1 MLLTSVGIALL
12 PVMATQASAHGTQ
25 VVKRASAPKINL
37 TFSWWGNATRDAL
50 TEKAIAYYEKLH
62 PNVHI
67 TPQFNGNFDDYFKK
81 LTVQASGGS
90 EPDIIQMDYDYI
102 SAFGDRGA
110 LLNLA
115 PYHINTKNI
124 SQSLLK
130 DGMLGGKLYGIPNSI
145 NAYALFYNP
154 VLMKKAGIKVTPNTR
169 WTWSQFAAVVK
180 KIHNKLGIYGTDD
193 PEDYEHFGYY
203 VRQTGKPV
211 YSANQKSVGYPAIT
225 LQNWFTYWNNLRNA
239 KAIPNEAVTLSQQM
253 GHSNDPFMAGKSA
266 SIFYWANLYESLGKM
281 TNQPVAMMLPPTM
294 PGGKE
299 GMYLKPSQFWSISAT
314 TKHPKQSAAFVNFL
328 LNNLQANQDMGTD
341 RGIPVSSIIR
351 KDMERTANKASKPE
365 FAYFDKAAAV
375 TTTPLGTPPPVN
387 NDQALAQAT
396 TILQEVG
403 YGQLSAKQG
412 AEQTVSQ
419 MNQILGN

>member
-1 MLLTSVGIALL
+1 MVLTSIGIALL
-12 PVMATQASAHGTQ
+12 PALATQASAHGAQ
-25 VVKRASAPKINL
+25 AVKRASGPKINL

-62 PNVHI
+62 PNIHI
-67 TPQFNGNFDDYFKK
+67 TPEFDGNFTDYFKK
-81 LTVQASGGS
+81 LTIEAASGFM
-90 EPDIIQMDYDYI
+90 PDIVQMDYDYI

-110 LLNLA
+110 LLNLT

-124 SQSLLK
+124 SQSLLE
-130 DGMLGGKLYGIPNSI
+130 DGVMGGKLYGIPNSI

-154 VLMKKAGIKVTPNTR
+154 VLMKKAGIKVTPSTR

-180 KIHNKLGIYGTDD
+180 KIHDKLGIYGTDD
-193 PEDYEHFGYY
+193 PEDYQHFGYY
-203 VRQTGKPV
+203 VRQTGKPL

-239 KAIPNEAVTLSQQM
+239 KAIPDEAVTLSQQM

-266 SIFYWANLYESLGKM
+266 SIFYWANLWESLPKM

-299 GMYLKPSQFWSISAT
+299 GMYLKPSQFWSIAEN
-314 TKHPKQSAAFVNFL
+314 TKYPKQAAAFVDFL
-328 LNNLQANQDMGTD
+328 LNNLQANQDMGTE
-341 RGIPVSSIIR
+341 RGIPVSSVIR
-351 KDMERTANKASKPE
+351 AAMEKTANATNKAE
-365 FAYFDKAAAV
+365 FAYFDKAAA
-375 TTTPLGTPPPVN
+375 TAKTPLGTPPPVN
-387 NDQALAQAT
+387 NDEALAQAT
-396 TILQEVG
+396 NILQEVG
-403 YGQLSAKQG
+403 YGQLSPAQG
-412 AEQTVSQ
+412 AQQTVSQ